1 MLCIYL
7 NTGICLALKI
17 LIIHIYVY
25 IIPYTFIRKSK
36 LMFIVA
42 AKLFLNIGTAEF
54 ESQLLYFLDLNLGQV
69 I

>member
-1 MLCIYL
+1 
-7 NTGICLALKI
+7 
-17 LIIHIYVY
+17 
-25 IIPYTFIRKSK
+25 
-36 LMFIVA
+36 MFIVA

>member
-1 MLCIYL
+1 M
-7 NTGICLALKI
+7 

-25 IIPYTFIRKSK
+25 INPYTFIRKSK

-42 AKLFLNIGTAEF
+42 AKLFLNIGMAEF

>member
-7 NTGICLALKI
+7 NTCIRLALKM

-25 IIPYTFIRKSK
+25 IHPYTFIRKSK

-42 AKLFLNIGTAEF
+42 AKLFLNIGTVEF
-54 ESQLLYFLDLNLGQV
+54 RSQLLYFLDLNLGQV
-69 I
+69 T